1 MTLFTQPFFIQIT
14 AQVATF
20 LLATFI
26 VIQLLAAAGLIPVSM
41 LWGGR
46 QTELTPTLRIA
57 SIAAAVVLGVFIYI
71 IRYRAGLVGQP
82 TIPSWVRIMSWVI
95 TAYMAFNTFG
105 NFASASNIEK
115 WVFGP
120 LTIAITI
127 ACLIVSLAAQ

>member
-1 MTLFTQPFFIQIT
+1 MTLFTQPSFIQIT

-82 TIPSWVRIMSWVI
+82 TIPSWVRVMSWVI